1 MQKFRIVEI
10 PPMKVVTSGPI
21 TSPEAQGAFC
31 AWWTGYDSRVSG
43 KLTPRDFMMYNAG
56 TQRTEWMYTLPVP
69 EIGGDYGGYE
79 VKEYPFGL
87 YAVGSCLDADVDQ
100 AADWL
105 ATRAEIM
112 DWVRQ
117 TGCFAVSED
126 DGAEG
131 RHTMFHIVTP
141 SIVMEKLHIHVQD
154 MYVPIRLK

>member
-10 PPMKVVTSGPI
+10 PPMKVVTSRPI
-21 TSPEAQGAFC
+21 TSPEVQNAFC
-31 AWWTGYDSRVSG
+31 AWWTGYDRCVPG
-43 KLTPRDFMMYNAG
+43 KLTPRDFMMYNTK
-56 TQRTEWMYTLPVP
+56 TQHTEWMYALPIP
-69 EIGGDYGGYE
+69 DISDDHGGYE

-87 YAVGSCLDADVDQ
+87 YAVSSCLDGDCDQ

-126 DGAEG
+126 DGEED
-131 RHTMFHIVTP
+131 RYTMFHIVTP
-141 SIVMEKLHIHVQD
+141 SIVMEKLHIHIQD
-154 MYVPIRLK
+154 MYVPIRVK